1 MENKNVL
8 MAVVLS
14 TMVIIFWQFM
24 YGDEYI
30 ELENKQIKTE
40 QLTKSEKPS
49 APSIVKKKAEIK
61 VSRSDAI
68 TETGRIKIE
77 NKAKIK
83 VFVYAEET
91 MYLGSYTPVEF
102 NFFFTLR

>member
-24 YGDEYI
+24 YGDEYV

-40 QLTKSEKPS
+40 QTTKE
-49 APSIVKKKAEIK
+49 
-61 VSRSDAI
+61 
-68 TETGRIKIE
+68 
-77 NKAKIK
+77 
-83 VFVYAEET
+83 
-91 MYLGSYTPVEF
+91 
-102 NFFFTLR
+102 

>member
-24 YGDEYI
+24 YGDEYV

-40 QLTKSEKPS
+40 QTAKNLSLIHISEPTRQ
-49 APSIVKKKAEIK
+49 AEI
-61 VSRSDAI
+61 
-68 TETGRIKIE
+68 
-77 NKAKIK
+77 
-83 VFVYAEET
+83 Y
-91 MYLGSYTPVEF
+91 
-102 NFFFTLR
+102 

>member
-24 YGDEYI
+24 YGDEYV

-49 APSIVKKKAEIK
+49 APSIVKKKLRLK
-61 VSRSDAI
+61 FLDLMLLR
-68 TETGRIKIE
+68 KQ
-77 NKAKIK
+77 
-83 VFVYAEET
+83 EE
-91 MYLGSYTPVEF
+91 
-102 NFFFTLR
+102 